1 MASRRD
7 LLLPSNL
14 PPEPDENDDDFSQS
28 SDEDLA
34 PLENDFF
41 LTAMD
46 DLEGR
51 IVSALDTYK
60 LHTGVRRQ
68 SSNNTATA
76 TTIHDELKE
85 ILRPVL
91 EIAAH
96 SGPALARRY
105 ASFRSSVDRAMEEVY
120 TRLNSDLILPVLL
133 ECAQTDMIPAKRS
146 AALNFFHDLYREY
159 LSSGSFLA
167 DDISLYG
174 AFSASS
180 TSSSSQVPSAASTA
194 AAHALA
200 SRQRANQRSFRTA
213 ELLRYWIEASSSC
226 TVLGAFTDQKSD
238 GAIASRAVVSAGAVI
253 RPALKHIAEKISS
266 ADDAGAM
273 KLYLPLMKMMG
284 GVLRRLLSFDS
295 SDATM
300 AKREKME
307 DRMSMDALRSS
318 CIKFLEI
325 IVLSFA
331 TRLQPGTS
339 RVKQRNMATVGDD
352 FAIDDLPM
360 GHPVIT
366 RGALEEI
373 GEDSFTVLKGLLLVG
388 GQIKTDSAVIR
399 DVMLGL
405 GMEAS
410 GMFKRTFV
418 SYTFLC

>member
-1 MASRRD
+1 M
-7 LLLPSNL
+7 LLQSNIS
-14 PPEPDENDDDFSQS
+14 PEPDENDDDFSES

-41 LTAMD
+41 LTAID

-51 IVSALDTYK
+51 IVSALDAYK

-68 SSNNTATA
+68 NNNTAA
-76 TTIHDELKE
+76 SASTTIHDELKE

-105 ASFRSSVDRAMEEVY
+105 ASFRPSVDLAMEEVY

-133 ECAQTDMIPAKRS
+133 EIAQTDMIPAKRS
-146 AALNFFHDLYREY
+146 AALGFFHDLYREY

-174 AFSASS
+174 AL
-180 TSSSSQVPSAASTA
+180 SSSSTLSSSKSQTPTSASTA
-194 AAHALA
+194 LAHALA
-200 SRQRANQRSFRTA
+200 SKQRANQRSFRTA

-226 TVLGAFTDQKSD
+226 TAIGAFTDERSD

-273 KLYLPLMKMMG
+273 KVFLPLMKMMG
-284 GVLRRLLSFDS
+284 GVLRRLLSFES
-295 SDATM
+295 NPGT
-300 AKREKME
+300 KREKNE
-307 DRMSMDALRSS
+307 DRVAMDALRSS

-331 TRLQPGTS
+331 TRLQPGAS
-339 RVKQRNMATVGDD
+339 RIKQRNIAIVGDD

-366 RGALEEI
+366 RQALEEI
-373 GEDSFTVLKGLLLVG
+373 GEDSFNVLKGLLLAG
-388 GQIKTDSAVIR
+388 GQVKTDSAVIR

-405 GMEAS
+405 RMEAS
-410 GMFKRTFV
+410 GMFIFIDASLIL
-418 SYTFLC
+418 SY